1 MKLQNVQPCGDYKEF
16 TSLVFQLMGEKMD
29 NARAVCAPGAYHRAR
44 WMAKGIYC
52 LKIFIVLFRD
62 QFQMSKH

>member
-1 MKLQNVQPCGDYKEF
+1 MKLQNVQLCGDYKEF
-16 TSLVFQLMGEKMD
+16 ASLVFQLMGEKMD

-52 LKIFIVLFRD
+52 LKIFGFRD